1 MSFHDLLMQFGQGF
15 ASNTLTAL
23 EVCLVLREVD
33 GPSCQRA
40 LLQHPTS
47 LVQRPLDD
55 IFTEVIDSLADE
67 EGLFVVSLNSDI
79 LTLRPRVK
87 EAIALIARS
96 ACSEY
101 TIRST
106 KDCLHVLR
114 LVVKVSV
121 FTLDDAER
129 IYPQIA
135 DANFPRAVDSVM
147 KGCWKIVFR
156 NGLKI
161 VL

>member
-15 ASNTLTAL
+15 ASNALAAL
-23 EVCLVLREVD
+23 EICLVLREVD

-47 LVQRPLDD
+47 LVQRPLDN
-55 IFTEVIDSLADE
+55 IFTKVIDSLADE

-79 LTLRPRVK
+79 LTLRPRIK
-87 EAIALIARS
+87 EAITLIARS

-101 TIRST
+101 TICST
-106 KDCLHVLR
+106 KDCLHILR
-114 LVVKVSV
+114 LLVEVSI

-135 DANFPRAVDSVM
+135 DANLPCAVDSVM
-147 KGCWKIVFR
+147 KGRREMSFGNSFKMVI
-156 NGLKI
+156 
-161 VL
+161 